1 MKIENE
7 TFKEVVSEIACQ
19 ITTEKF
25 GDKTWVAIQDENAVI
40 EYFEYT
46 ENAQEFFNSK
56 YDEIEH
62 LLLTQFKIKLNY
74 N

>member
-7 TFKEVVSEIACQ
+7 TFKQVVSEIACQ

-46 ENAQEFFNSK
+46 EK
-56 YDEIEH
+56 DDEIEH

>member
-7 TFKEVVSEIACQ
+7 TFKQVVSEIACQ

-25 GDKTWVAIQDENAVI
+25 GDNTCVAIQDENSGM

-46 ENAQEFFNSK
+46 EDAQEFFNSR

-74 N
+74 

>member
-46 ENAQEFFNSK
+46 EK